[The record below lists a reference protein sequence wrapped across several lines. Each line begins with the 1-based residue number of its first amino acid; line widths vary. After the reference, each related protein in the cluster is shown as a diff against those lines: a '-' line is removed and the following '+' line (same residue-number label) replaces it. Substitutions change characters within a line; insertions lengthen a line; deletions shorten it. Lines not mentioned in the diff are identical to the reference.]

1 MIKQSNIYYHAGAQ
15 VANLALYFLIA
26 GKAQGYCSSAAVLT
40 ATALQYIRSN
50 QVNDQQDRYLC
61 KSSMVFVAAGCLFSR
76 TGVKVAGISLVYF
89 ATSLEAIHYH
99 RPKRLDLPSF
109 QDRTSLSKP
118 AESDDPI
125 ASGLN
130 PKTTPSPNQYWDEMV
145 RQTHAMRSAPL
156 PGKVTT
162 ARVGAPPHVV
172 LPPRTFGTFQGLGLP
187 ARVLSKGVG
196 PTGLKGIPNY
206 SSNCFVI
213 SAYQMVRS
221 NPSLYNAIF
230 SSKTFKADKR
240 FDALREFDLKYASG
254 ALLTVLDMQMVR
266 TECLTKFRI
275 SSYGHQ
281 DAYEVLTAFFEHLPP
296 TSTVR
301 TTAVYEFTVPTT
313 EVEATLRGMAGVE
326 VVKRTTIPAR
336 WLLSSEQVS
345 IQVRK
350 VFPLERAS
358 SWSVS
363 LDGADAGIRMGD
375 AIRRDLTE
383 GRSRETYRL
392 SPQVVGTQVS
402 REFAFR
408 PGDEVTI
415 ALKRFDNSGNKIST
429 KVSVPR
435 GEIQIDEGRPHE
447 VKGFIIHKGLTQ
459 RSGHYV
465 EYQKVG
471 EEWYLNNDPRS
482 TQVPIE
488 DVHKAMEEAYV
499 FYAERVAMEEGNV
512 FYADRV

>member
-1 MIKQSNIYYHAGAQ
+1 MINQSNIYYHAGAQ

-26 GKAQGYCSSAAVLT
+26 AKAQGVCSSTAILT

-50 QVNDQQDRYLC
+50 QVNDQQDRYRC
-61 KSSMVFVAAGCLFSR
+61 KASIVFVAAGCLFSR
-76 TGVKVAGISLVYF
+76 TGGKVGGISLVYF
-89 ATSLEAIHYH
+89 ATSFEAIHYH
-99 RPKRLDLPSF
+99 RPKRIDLPSF
-109 QDRTSLSKP
+109 QDRTPLSKP
-118 AESDDPI
+118 SESVTETI
-125 ASGLN
+125 SSE
-130 PKTTPSPNQYWDEMV
+130 PKQKPTLSSNQYWDEMI
-145 RQTHAMRSAPL
+145 RQTHPMRSAPL
-156 PGKVTT
+156 SGKVTT

-172 LPPRTFGTFQGLGLP
+172 LPPRTFGKFHSLGLS

-230 SSKTFKADKR
+230 SSETFKADKR
-240 FDALREFDLKYASG
+240 FVALREFDLKYSSG
-254 ALLTVLDMQMVR
+254 SLLTVLDMQKVR
-266 TECLTKFRI
+266 TECLTKFGI
-275 SSYGHQ
+275 LSYGHQ
-281 DAYEVLTAFFEHLPP
+281 DAYEVLTLAFFNHLPP

-301 TTAVYEFTVPTT
+301 STAVYEFTVPTT
-313 EVEATLRGMAGVE
+313 EVEATLRGMVGVE

-345 IQVRK
+345 IQVRT

-363 LDGADAGIRMGD
+363 LDGADAGIQMGD

-383 GRSRETYRL
+383 GRSRETFKL
-392 SPQVVGTQVS
+392 SPLVVGTQVS
-402 REFAFR
+402 REFTFL

-415 ALKRFDNSGNKIST
+415 ALKRFDNFGNKIST

-447 VKGFIIHKGLTQ
+447 VKGFIIHKG
-459 RSGHYV
+459 S
-465 EYQKVG
+465 
-471 EEWYLNNDPRS
+471 
-482 TQVPIE
+482 I
-488 DVHKAMEEAYV
+488 A
-499 FYAERVAMEEGNV
+499 
-512 FYADRV
+512 